1 MNNFQIFTK
10 RILDIALFII
20 LFIPSVFLISLFSI
34 ILLFQFKSNPF
45 FIQERGLTLTKHRL
59 RILKLRTL
67 KEDTTSVKVE
77 NDIFF
82 KPILQNQITPFAA
95 WLRKTGLDELPQIFN
110 VLTGTMSFIGPR
122 PLMNQDLEIMKKE
135 NPILYYK
142 RESIEAK
149 PGISGL
155 WQIYGNREEELMN
168 LLALDLIY
176 DTYRTINIDFQ
187 LMLKTVFF
195 VVTSKNSDAI
205 FTINKKDKK
214 VVDIA
219 ISEKLKLKIDSDLVK
234 LFALPLLKSSKKF
247 SYSLDL
253 PQNFWTTDY
262 SIKQFSRETKN
273 ESNDNRLTA

>member
-1 MNNFQIFTK
+1 M
-10 RILDIALFII
+10 DIALFII

-155 WQIYGNREEELMN
+155 WQIYGNREEGLMN

-195 VVTSKNSDAI
+195 VVTSKNFDAI